1 MEIDPRACA
10 IIPGYTGRGLALLFC
25 AMSVIPGQDLISL
38 GSLFASNLDDA
49 AFVARRSETEVRLA
63 ALRRER
69 ETLESSARRRHEVE
83 VHVNRM
89 RRLSLEQRLNS
100 LQSGALR
107 PPDSAPAAPSRSS
120 FLEHPHSAAAQL
132 EAARQRFSDRV
143 RAEYPAW
150 SVARQAVQVEAAT
163 AVRDELLQVEK
174 RRAVANEGFQ
184 AEMTVEAALARER
197 QRVQLARTLER
208 EEARAHEQLRR
219 ALLGTGGAAAASTA
233 PPATSALPSNA
244 ADWAGALPA
253 MLAAAAATWPTSQT
267 ATWPTSQTVRPTGPL
282 ASTAPATAPVALPAA
297 PPLAAPEAAVAAA
310 AVGVMPMAPVA
321 AMAQAARAQAARA
334 PTAGQTAAVA
344 AVPPPAADAASP
356 DTWDDEYDV
365 SALRRAVG
373 VAPGVAPA
381 LMADAATDMAP
392 DMAPARASFVPIG
405 DEEADGDFG
414 EGGRRYGAASG
425 AYGGAAPPYASSHA
439 CAHHGAPLTS
449 PQVRLLAWH
458 HARAATADHRAD
470 RRHVQCVSR
479 FGRHRRRCWW
489 RWGCRGRCE
498 PGAAAGDGGGD
509 APWLGR
515 DDATIHGHVR
525 CVRRRRRSDER
536 GAVAVAAARPAS
548 DAPGSDAAA
557 AAGAAGARRSH
568 VLGRAAAPLG
578 G

>member
-1 MEIDPRACA
+1 MR
-10 IIPGYTGRGLALLFC
+10 YHTGLHRSRPAAHPFC

-100 LQSGALR
+100 LQSAPSR

-208 EEARAHEQLRR
+208 EEARAHEQLRKV
-219 ALLGTGGAAAASTA
+219 LLGTGGAAAASTA

-334 PTAGQTAAVA
+334 PTAGRTAA

-392 DMAPARASFVPIG
+392 YMAPARASFVPIG

-414 EGGRRYGAASG
+414 EGGPRYGF
-425 AYGGAAPPYASSHA
+425 
-439 CAHHGAPLTS
+439 LMTS
-449 PQVRLLAWH
+449 
-458 HARAATADHRAD
+458 
-470 RRHVQCVSR
+470 
-479 FGRHRRRCWW
+479 
-489 RWGCRGRCE
+489 E
-498 PGAAAGDGGGD
+498 
-509 APWLGR
+509 
-515 DDATIHGHVR
+515 
-525 CVRRRRRSDER
+525 
-536 GAVAVAAARPAS
+536 
-548 DAPGSDAAA
+548 
-557 AAGAAGARRSH
+557 
-568 VLGRAAAPLG
+568 
-578 G
+578 